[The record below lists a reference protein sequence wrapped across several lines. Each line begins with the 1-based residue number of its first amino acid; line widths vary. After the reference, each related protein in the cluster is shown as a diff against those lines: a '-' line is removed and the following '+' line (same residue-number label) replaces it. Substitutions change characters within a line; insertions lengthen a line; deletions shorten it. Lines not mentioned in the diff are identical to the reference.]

1 MDTLVLAA
9 NPGSASRKYSLYD
22 GDELLASLYFE
33 YENGQIVCTAK
44 SDDGSK
50 RLQLNINDL
59 EQTPEYIV
67 KTFEAVGIKIANGF
81 KCIGLRLVA
90 PTTQF
95 LKDCLL
101 DDAVINKLA
110 ELEHLVPLHIRASL
124 EEARGLKASFA
135 GTPIIAVSDSAFHIT
150 KPDYA
155 WNYAIPLE
163 DADQLEIKRFGY
175 HGISLASIVRELKA
189 LDKLPEKL
197 IVCHLG
203 SGNSVT
209 AVLKGQ
215 SLDTTMGYSPLEG
228 LMMATRSGS
237 IDITAALALQKE
249 LRLSASELE
258 DYLNKAS
265 GLLGVSGM
273 SSDIREL
280 LQAEANNHYRAGLAL
295 RMYVYRIQQAIGQM
309 VAGLEGVDALVF
321 TAAVGSRSFIIR
333 QRVVEGLAYLGFS
346 VDEPKNSN
354 VVEPSSM
361 QNISLDPQQKPIYVI
376 TTDEA
381 KEIAI
386 RALAVV
392 KNTGVQ

>member
-1 MDTLVLAA
+1 MAMDALVLSA

-33 YENGQIVCTAK
+33 YENGQIICTAK
-44 SDDGSK
+44 SAIGSK
-50 RLQLNINDL
+50 RLELGVSDL
-59 EQTPEYIV
+59 EQTPKAIV
-67 KTFEAVGIKIANGF
+67 KAFEQVGIYAKNGF

-90 PTTQF
+90 PTSQF
-95 LKDCLL
+95 LNNCLL

-124 EEARGLKASFA
+124 QEARGLKAHFA
-135 GTPIIAVSDSAFHIT
+135 GTPIVAVSDSAFHIT

-155 WNYAIPLE
+155 SNYAIPLE
-163 DADQLEIKRFGY
+163 DAEQLEIKRFGY
-175 HGISLASIVRELKA
+175 HGISLASIVRELKTIY
-189 LDKLPEKL
+189 KLPEKL
-197 IVCHLG
+197 VVCHLG

-209 AVLKGQ
+209 AIYKGQ

-237 IDITAALALQKE
+237 IDVMAALTLQKE
-249 LRLSASELE
+249 LQLSPSELE

-280 LQAEANNHYRAGLAL
+280 LEAEANNHYRAGLAL
-295 RMYVYRIQQAIGQM
+295 RMYVYRIRQAIGQM
-309 VAGLEGVDALVF
+309 SASLGGIDALVF
-321 TAAVGSRSFIIR
+321 TAAVGSRSYIIR
-333 QRVVEGLAYLGFS
+333 QRVVEGLAYLGF
-346 VDEPKNSN
+346 DIDDPKNSN
-354 VVEPSSM
+354 VVEPNTA
-361 QNISLDPQQKPIYVI
+361 QNISSSPSRKPIYVI

-381 KEIAI
+381 KEIAT
-386 RALAVV
+386 RALSVASL
-392 KNTGVQ
+392 